1 MVFSCAAVCTD
12 LKTTRVPNGLIILGI
27 LAGVML
33 SLMGI
38 RSGGVVL
45 FLIRLIWP
53 VALLY
58 PIYLIRGLGAGDIK
72 CFAALSVILGSRLA
86 LSVIIYSL
94 IIGAVIGLCRW
105 ILRGQLKGR
114 MYGMY
119 AGLCQVLLYK
129 QNSAYFTERG
139 EKLHFTICI
148 FFALVGCLLREGL
161 K

>member
-1 MVFSCAAVCTD
+1 
-12 LKTTRVPNGLIILGI
+12 
-27 LAGVML
+27 ML

-94 IIGAVIGLCRW
+94 IIGAVMGLCRW

-114 MYGMY
+114 MYGLY

>member
-1 MVFSCAAVCTD
+1 M
-12 LKTTRVPNGLIILGI
+12 
-27 LAGVML
+27 
-33 SLMGI
+33 
-38 RSGGVVL
+38 
-45 FLIRLIWP
+45 RLIWP
-53 VALLY
+53 VVLLY

-72 CFAALSVILGSRLA
+72 CFAALSVILGSHLV

-94 IIGAVIGLCRW
+94 IIGAVIGLSRW

-119 AGLCQVLLYK
+119 AGLCHVLLYK
-129 QNSAYFTERG
+129 QDSAYFTERG

-148 FFALVGCLLREGL
+148 LFALVGCLLREGL

>member
-12 LKTTRVPNGLIILGI
+12 LKTTRVPNGLIVLGI

-94 IIGAVIGLCRW
+94 IIGAVIG
-105 ILRGQLKGR
+105 
-114 MYGMY
+114 
-119 AGLCQVLLYK
+119 
-129 QNSAYFTERG
+129 
-139 EKLHFTICI
+139 
-148 FFALVGCLLREGL
+148 FADGF
-161 K
+161 